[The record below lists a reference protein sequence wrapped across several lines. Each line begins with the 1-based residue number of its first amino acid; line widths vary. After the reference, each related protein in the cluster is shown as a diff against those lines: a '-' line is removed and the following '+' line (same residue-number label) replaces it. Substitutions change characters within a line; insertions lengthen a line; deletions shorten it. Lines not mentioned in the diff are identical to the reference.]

1 MGTIKKGILGGV
13 SGKVGNVVGGNWKG
27 IDYLRMLPAGV
38 TNPNTELQSTQRLKF
53 AAVLRFLQPM
63 TEVIRIGF
71 KPSAVKMSAFNAAF
85 SYNYNNALTGSYP
98 AFAIDYPKALI
109 SKGNLIGALN
119 PICASADPAK
129 INVTWEN
136 NSGNGLASETDNAIV
151 VIFNPDNN
159 EAVYLLNAG
168 LRSDCSLEILLPSNF
183 SGATVH
189 CYLTFMAMN
198 AIISGQT
205 RNAVATSSYVGSV
218 LVA

>member
-53 AAVLRFLQPM
+53 SAVLRFLQPL

-71 KPSAVKMSAFNAAF
+71 KPLAVKMSAFNAAF

-98 AFAIDYPKALI
+98 SFSIDYPKALI
-109 SKGNLIGALN
+109 SRGNLMGALN
-119 PICASADPAK
+119 PACGSTEPAK
-129 INVTWEN
+129 VSVTWEN
-136 NSGNGLASETDNAIV
+136 NSGNGMAADTDSAIV
-151 VIFNPDNN
+151 VIFNPEYN

-168 LRSDCSLEILLPSNF
+168 LRSDCSMEIQLPSNY
-183 SGATVH
+183 SGINVH
-189 CYLTFMAMN
+189 CYLSFVAMT
-198 AIISGQT
+198 AMLSGQS
-205 RNAVATSSYVGSV
+205 RNAVATSSYVGSIS
-218 LVA
+218 VA